1 MSTTTAMSTSSRLR
15 RQPWVADP
23 DRSSTP
29 SGSVMVDRRSE
40 RPRRASDVLVARR
53 GGARPSWPGWPR
65 ARAVIGGVA
74 AAVFLGTLSS

>member
-1 MSTTTAMSTSSRLR
+1 MSTTTAMSRSSRLR

-29 SGSVMVDRRSE
+29 SGSVMVDRRLE

-53 GGARPSWPGWPR
+53 GGARPSWPR

>member
-1 MSTTTAMSTSSRLR
+1 MSTTTATSTPSRLR

-23 DRSSTP
+23 DRSSTRTV
-29 SGSVMVDRRSE
+29 SLTVDRQPE
-40 RPRRASDVLVARR
+40 RPRPASDARVAPS
-53 GGARPSWPGWPR
+53 GGARPGWPR